1 MGPNVTETPAEAKRT
16 RRLEVM
22 TAALL
27 STAGLFS
34 AWASYQASLWGGQ
47 QASHYALASAKVTEA
62 SRLSIVDG
70 QLVGIDGLMFK
81 SWLEAAAD
89 GDESR
94 MNFFEHRFSPE
105 LKAVFGPWRARYP
118 GDLHKYSSDAK
129 APNAFPRP
137 VHKEGIE
144 ARALQ
149 QAADAELARGEAA
162 NGHSDRYVAT
172 TVVLSLVLFLGG
184 ISASLTRQSVRWGL
198 LLLAAAIG
206 VAAAIFILGLPV
218 ATL

>member
-1 MGPNVTETPAEAKRT
+1 
-16 RRLEVM
+16 M

-34 AWASYQASLWGGQ
+34 AWASYQAALWGGQ
-47 QASHYALASAKVTEA
+47 QASHYALASAKITEA

-81 SWLEAAAD
+81 SWLEAASD
-89 GDESR
+89 NDEAR

-118 GDLHKYSSDAK
+118 GDLHQYKGDGN

-137 VHKEGIE
+137 VHEQGVQ

-149 QAADAELARGEAA
+149 RAADTELANGEAA

-184 ISASLTRQSVRWGL
+184 ISASLTRPSVRWGL
-198 LLLAAAIG
+198 LVLATLVG
-206 VAAAIFILGLPV
+206 VAAVVVILRLPV
-218 ATL
+218 AAL

>member
-1 MGPNVTETPAEAKRT
+1 MTDAPTDAQRT

-27 STAGLFS
+27 SAAGLFS

-70 QLVGIDGLMFK
+70 QLAAVDGLMFK

-89 GDESR
+89 KDEAR

-105 LKAVFGPWRARYP
+105 LKAVFVPWRARYP
-118 GDLHKYSSDAK
+118 GDLHQYSVAAN

-137 VHKEGIE
+137 VHKQGVE

-149 QAADAELARGEAA
+149 RAADAELANGEAA

>member
-1 MGPNVTETPAEAKRT
+1 VTDAPTDAQRT
-16 RRLEVM
+16 RRIEVV

-62 SRLSIVDG
+62 SRLSIVEG
-70 QLVGIDGLMFK
+70 QLVGTDGLMFK

-89 GDESR
+89 GDAAR
-94 MNFFEHRFSPE
+94 MIFFERRFSPE

-118 GDLHKYSSDAK
+118 GDLHQYSADAN
-129 APNAFPRP
+129 APNTFPRP
-137 VHKEGIE
+137 VHEQGVE

-149 QAADAELARGEAA
+149 RAADAELAKGEAA

-184 ISASLTRQSVRWGL
+184 ISASLTRPPVRWGL
-198 LLLAAAIG
+198 LILAAAIG
-206 VAAAIFILGLPV
+206 VGSAVFILGLPV

>member
-1 MGPNVTETPAEAKRT
+1 MPTDAQRT
-16 RRLEVM
+16 RRIELA

-27 STAGLFS
+27 SAAGLFS

-47 QASHYALASAKVTEA
+47 QASHYAKASAKVTEA

-70 QLVGIDGLMFK
+70 QLVGVDGLMFK

-89 GDESR
+89 GDEAR
-94 MNFFEHRFSPE
+94 MRFFEHRFSPE

-118 GDLHKYSSDAK
+118 GDLHQYSAAAD

-137 VHKEGIE
+137 VHAQGDE

-149 QAADAELARGEAA
+149 RAADAELAMGEAA
-162 NGHSDRYVAT
+162 NAHSDRYVAT

-184 ISASLTRQSVRWGL
+184 ISASLTRPSVRWGL
-198 LLLAAAIG
+198 LALAATVG
-206 VAAAIFILGLPV
+206 VGAVVFILRLPV
-218 ATL
+218 AEL